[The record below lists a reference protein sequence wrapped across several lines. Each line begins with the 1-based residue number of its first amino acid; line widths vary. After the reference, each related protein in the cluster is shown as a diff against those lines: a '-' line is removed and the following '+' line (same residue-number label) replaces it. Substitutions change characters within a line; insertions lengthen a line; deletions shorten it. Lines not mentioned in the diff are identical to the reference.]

1 MALEINDKGFL
12 TDLRSLSRGGSNVAT
27 PFPRC
32 AVRVC
37 AIHSRRGAAANES
50 PPDRISS
57 CRSPFYLTQRTEAFR
72 QGLRE
77 LGYVEG
83 KNIAIEYRFAD
94 GKVDRVLQN
103 AAELVRLKVDVI
115 VTAGPTDTH
124 AAKESTNT
132 IPIVMASDPNPAIS
146 FHLRW
151 RNSFSHRCSTMAKQ
165 KNSIVISS
173 N

>member
-115 VTAGPTDTH
+115 VTDRFHGTYPPNFNEGTHLISRKGPTQFQVV
-124 AAKESTNT
+124 
-132 IPIVMASDPNPAIS
+132 PFV
-146 FHLRW
+146 F
-151 RNSFSHRCSTMAKQ
+151 
-165 KNSIVISS
+165 
-173 N
+173 